1 MVELPR
7 TVSPAAEVAD
17 AAASTRAVRPQR
29 ILVVD
34 DNADARDLLQS
45 TLDHA
50 GHLAAT
56 AGNATEAAAVAASFQ
71 PDVGVLDI
79 GLPGIDGYELARRLR
94 DAHPGIKLIALT
106 GYGQE
111 ADRHV
116 ARAAGFDAHCAKPV
130 TTMALVE
137 LIDGLRNTD
146 AA

>member
-1 MVELPR
+1 
-7 TVSPAAEVAD
+7 
-17 AAASTRAVRPQR
+17 
-29 ILVVD
+29 VD
-34 DNADARDLLQS
+34 DNADARDLLRS

-56 AGNATEAAAVAASFQ
+56 AGNAREAAAVAASFK

-111 ADRHV
+111 ADRHA

-130 TTMALVE
+130 TTTALVE